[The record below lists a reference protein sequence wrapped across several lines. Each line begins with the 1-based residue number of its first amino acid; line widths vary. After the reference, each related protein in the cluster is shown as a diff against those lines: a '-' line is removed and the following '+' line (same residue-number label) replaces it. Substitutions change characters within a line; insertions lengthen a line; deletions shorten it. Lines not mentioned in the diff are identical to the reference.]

1 MREKG
6 MIKHTLIEMAFRK
19 AENMKFW
26 KTNVGGV
33 IYIYCNEQPSQA
45 TETPS
50 VEKHAHPP
58 RVVYCAI
65 YLTLTLITKFRVSNL
80 HITTR

>member
-1 MREKG
+1 MRNSSYN
-6 MIKHTLIEMAFRK
+6 LIPILLKLCRHCDHALK
-19 AENMKFW
+19 
-26 KTNVGGV
+26 
-33 IYIYCNEQPSQA
+33 IYMCNEQPSQA

-58 RVVYCAI
+58 RVVHCAI